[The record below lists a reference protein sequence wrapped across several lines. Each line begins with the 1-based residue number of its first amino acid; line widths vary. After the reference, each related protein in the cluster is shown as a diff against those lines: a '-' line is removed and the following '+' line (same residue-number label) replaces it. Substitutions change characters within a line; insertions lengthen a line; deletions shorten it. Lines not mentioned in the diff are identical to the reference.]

1 MYKISISYQELNI
14 LFLDDL
20 FSVKGI
26 FSNFLRPLF
35 PILESDK
42 FDVKQDK
49 TKNELVKL
57 TKENKNKLLF
67 NSEKI
72 SFKEFSVD
80 VQTESR
86 IPTTEAGH

>member
-1 MYKISISYQELNI
+1 MYKISISYQELKI

-35 PILESDK
+35 PILESNK
-42 FDVKQDK
+42 FDVKQEK

-57 TKENKNKLLF
+57 TKENKKMLLS

-80 VQTESR
+80 VHTENI